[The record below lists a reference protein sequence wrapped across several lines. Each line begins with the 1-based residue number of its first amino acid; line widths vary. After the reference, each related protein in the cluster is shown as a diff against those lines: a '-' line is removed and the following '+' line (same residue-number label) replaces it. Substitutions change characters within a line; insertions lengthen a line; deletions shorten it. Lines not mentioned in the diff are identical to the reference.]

1 MYLLFCIIQF
11 YYQQSIECKSHNVHC
26 SASHSITSHK
36 YHVSNISTADH
47 WEVAE
52 TEDRSC
58 TEHHATVAVEFQR
71 PTEDSSIC
79 NTHCTSSF
87 DDHQ

>member
-47 WEVAE
+47 
-52 TEDRSC
+52 
-58 TEHHATVAVEFQR
+58 
-71 PTEDSSIC
+71 
-79 NTHCTSSF
+79 
-87 DDHQ
+87 